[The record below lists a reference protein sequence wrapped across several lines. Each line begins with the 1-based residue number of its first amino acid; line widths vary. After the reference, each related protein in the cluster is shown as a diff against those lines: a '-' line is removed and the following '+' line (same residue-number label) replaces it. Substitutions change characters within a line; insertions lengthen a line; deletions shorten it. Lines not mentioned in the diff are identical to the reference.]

1 MGMDMGEK
9 TVTYYIPAVGK
20 KKPFQTTPF
29 QSFLTLETPALTNLS
44 WRENL
49 YFSNLMRIS
58 NVD

>member
-1 MGMDMGEK
+1 MGEK